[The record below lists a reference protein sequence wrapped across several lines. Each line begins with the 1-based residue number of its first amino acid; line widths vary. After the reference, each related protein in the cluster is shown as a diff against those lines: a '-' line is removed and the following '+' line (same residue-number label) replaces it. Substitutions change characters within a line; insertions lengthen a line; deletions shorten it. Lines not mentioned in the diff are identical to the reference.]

1 MTGPEGWRWLFWVL
15 TIFGG
20 ASTIVLFFTLPETY
34 APIILRD
41 KAQKIRKETGDSLV
55 YAAIEK
61 EDRRIL
67 KLLKITLSRPF
78 QLLFG
83 DIIIFLVCLYL
94 SFCYGVQYLFFQ
106 VDLFV
111 ELSTHL
117 GIPDHLPGH
126 PPLEPRWRRTRIR
139 CRRHW
144 IYHRLRCISILGL
157 STSKSSGEIP
167 GRSIGSSSQNILRT
181 STTASHHDSRAVLHH
196 RLFLAWMDVLSFY
209 PSNCPDVIWTLL
221 WSGELIPVCW
231 IFQLSDGL
239 LLLRCEC
246 IGCKHHYA
254 EHFWG
259 WISTLYTSDV

>member
-1 MTGPEGWRWLFWVL
+1 MGILPTGSSNVYVLRNNISRAYSRYPFIQMELTLGPFIAGYLSMTGPEGWRWLFWVL

-41 KAQKIRKETGDSLV
+41 KARKIRKETGDSLV

-126 PPLEPRWRRTRIR
+126 PPLEPR
-139 CRRHW
+139 
-144 IYHRLRCISILGL
+144 
-157 STSKSSGEIP
+157 
-167 GRSIGSSSQNILRT
+167 
-181 STTASHHDSRAVLHH
+181 
-196 RLFLAWMDVLSFY
+196 
-209 PSNCPDVIWTLL
+209 
-221 WSGELIPVCW
+221 
-231 IFQLSDGL
+231 
-239 LLLRCEC
+239 
-246 IGCKHHYA
+246 
-254 EHFWG
+254 
-259 WISTLYTSDV
+259 